1 VFLFNENFHRTC
13 GITVEVADN
22 CSIVSKN
29 DTGKAHLSTKTMRT
43 DSEFDEEISVGMTI
57 TLKNGPL
64 KGYNGVVKSINKE
77 KIEVRVLSKAHTE
90 WVPRKTL
97 ATKQEHHR
105 SDNGKTPNLN
115 YNSFRGFDKSSPIN
129 YD

>member
-29 DTGKAHLSTKTMRT
+29 DTGKAHLSTKTVRVNE
-43 DSEFDEEISVGMTI
+43 EFDENEEISVGMTI

-90 WVPRKTL
+90 WVARKTL
-97 ATKQEHHR
+97 ATKQEHQR
-105 SDNGKTPNLN
+105 
-115 YNSFRGFDKSSPIN
+115 
-129 YD
+129 